1 MWYNKLKSK
10 LGESRMAEKRALPI
24 KTKEETDVLA
34 FKINNNDPANRN
46 AADFNPDDFADQ
58 RIDGQDDIFEVADV
72 TSALVEGAE
81 DHEDMLFWDANA
93 FDWNNNELKD
103 VKSWGRLTI
112 LPNETDLARATIT
125 STTVVRENDVDDD
138 GFSEANTDIV
148 FTGGSSSEDPN
159 DSALETT
166 AFKFHHK
173 QEDVVTPAYLEGAF
187 EGSFLSNKL
196 TARDAPILEG
206 NTSNMFKDC
215 TQFDLHLKNWD
226 FGNVTDSVGMFDNC
240 TAMTQ
245 DIFRKNLQR
254 MNQTKSDEVGMPG
267 VKAKVVQYIGAKNVY
282 VNGQTLEVIDDLNAD
297 GQVVTDVI
305 VIGLAYGIPSDVW
318 VDSKTYK
325 IGIPIKNVSYDVPLN
340 ITMSVN
346 NGTETKTVEP
356 RGIGYF
362 EATLNDADT
371 MTGSTFAFQFQG
383 TLVTKEDAPSTDV
396 LTMVFEVP
404 VSPGGEPPT
413 DDKELI
419 TWDEIEIPWNTTK
432 YTWDGALI
440 TA

>member
-1 MWYNKLKSK
+1 
-10 LGESRMAEKRALPI
+10 MAETRALPI

-34 FKINNNDPANRN
+34 FKINNNDPADRN
-46 AADFNPDDFADQ
+46 APDFNPDDFSDQ
-58 RIDGQDDIFEVADV
+58 RVDGEDDLFEVADV

-81 DHEDMLFWDANA
+81 DHDDMLFWDANA

-112 LPNETDLARATIT
+112 LPNAEDPARGKIN
-125 STTVVRENDVDDD
+125 STTVVRENDADDD

-148 FTGGSSSEDPN
+148 FTGGSSSENPD

-166 AFKFHHK
+166 ALKFHHK
-173 QEDVVTPAYLEGAF
+173 GEDVVTPAYLDGAF
-187 EGSFLSNKL
+187 EESLISNKL

-215 TQFDLHLKNWD
+215 TQFDLHLKNWN
-226 FGNVTDSVGMFDNC
+226 FSNVTDSVGMFNNC

-267 VKAKVVQYIGAKNVY
+267 AKAKVVQYIGAQNVF
-282 VNGQTLEVIDDLNAD
+282 VNGRTLEVIDDLNAE

-305 VIGLAYGIPSDVW
+305 VLNLAYGIPNDVW

-325 IGIPIKNVSYDVPLN
+325 IGIPIKNVSSGGSLN
-340 ITMSVN
+340 VTMSVN
-346 NGTETKTVEP
+346 NGTVTKEIES
-356 RGIGYF
+356 GKIEYF
-362 EATLNDADT
+362 DAELKDANV
-371 MTGSTFAFQFQG
+371 MTGSKFTFQFQG
-383 TLVTKEDAPSTDV
+383 SLVTKEDVASTNI

-404 VSPGGEPPT
+404 ASPGGEPPT
-413 DDKELI
+413 DDKQLI